1 MVNRI
6 GPAISVAA
14 VILGWGGVAGAQNS
28 KDCRYIKIAE
38 LPLKFEHNRP
48 LVQVALNGR
57 PAWFVIDTG
66 ADSSNMFGG
75 AARTFGLSENTAD
88 GVKFYGIGGGQ
99 DAKLVIVSEFG
110 LGAAKVKDVRLYSI
124 GHAGSADFAGL
135 LGRDF
140 LGRLG
145 DIEFDLAAGVLR
157 FWKADRCGNRSLA
170 YWTTTPAVAELRHDD
185 IEAPYMVKMR
195 INGKP
200 VDAELDS
207 GAGTTTITPG
217 VANQAGVPP
226 EKYESQVR
234 YLHGIGE
241 GKVAAQ
247 IATFDSV
254 AVGEEEIR
262 HTRLQVSDMF
272 ALNTEH
278 HTGSILATH
287 ERMRDEPRMLLGAD
301 FLRSHRILI
310 AASQHLLYFTY
321 SGGPIFEV
329 VGDAVKPKDAPQPA
343 PTAPPTARTPA
354 PVK

>member
-1 MVNRI
+1 
-6 GPAISVAA
+6 
-14 VILGWGGVAGAQNS
+14 
-28 KDCRYIKIAE
+28 
-38 LPLKFEHNRP
+38 
-48 LVQVALNGR
+48 VQVTLNGK
-57 PAWFVIDTG
+57 PAWFVMDTG
-66 ADSSNMFGG
+66 ADASDMFGG
-75 AARTFGLSENTAD
+75 AARAFGLSESTAD

-124 GHAGSADFAGL
+124 GQSGSADFAGL

-145 DIEFDLAAGVLR
+145 DIEFDLAAGVMR
-157 FWKADRCGNRSLA
+157 FWRADRCGNRSLA
-170 YWTTTPAVAELRHDD
+170 YWTRTPALAELDHDD
-185 IEAPYMVKMR
+185 IEAPYIVKVR

-207 GAGTTTITPG
+207 GAGTTTVTPS
-217 VANQAGVPP
+217 VARQAGVPP
-226 EKYESQVR
+226 EKYQSEVR

-247 IATFDSV
+247 IASFDSV
-254 AVGEEEIR
+254 AVGEEEVK

-287 ERMRDEPRMLLGAD
+287 EPLRDEPRMLLGAD
-301 FLRSHRILI
+301 FLRSHRVLI
-310 AASQHLLYFTY
+310 AASQRLLYFTY

-329 VGDAVKPKDAPQPA
+329 VGDAVKPNDAPPPAQPA
-343 PTAPPTARTPA
+343 PSPAGPAA
-354 PVK
+354 PVR